1 MKLYEIKSLKT
12 AKELL
17 KIAKAVGEKLY
28 GSSHTGLVFDDEGFN
43 IVSAKEMLDNSDF
56 DVVDT
61 YDYVFFPSTGEGLD
75 AADDKKIMDPST
87 DDKKIMD
94 PSIRDKDGLLYLGGA
109 DGVKVVYF
117 DEKPTFTQLPVQQ
130 SVSKET
136 APPRQKRSGIKN
148 VSSKGRYRA

>member
-17 KIAKAVGEKLY
+17 KIAKAAGEKLY

-43 IVSAKEMLDNSDF
+43 IFSAKEMLDNSDF

-75 AADDKKIMDPST
+75 AADDKKIMDPS
-87 DDKKIMD
+87 
-94 PSIRDKDGLLYLGGA
+94 IRDKDGHLYLGGA

-117 DEKPTFTQLPVQQ
+117 DEKPTFTQLPAQQ
-130 SVSKET
+130 SASKET
-136 APPRQKRSGIKN
+136 APSRQKRSGIKN